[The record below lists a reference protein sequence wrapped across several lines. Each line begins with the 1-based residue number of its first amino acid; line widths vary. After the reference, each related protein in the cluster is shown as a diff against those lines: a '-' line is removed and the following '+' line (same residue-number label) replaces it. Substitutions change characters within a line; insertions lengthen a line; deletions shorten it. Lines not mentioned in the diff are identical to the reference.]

1 MMHGNTARLSKRKA
15 TAGICMLAA
24 MLFLLT
30 GCGTGSVFDGSRGS
44 DASGFRMEYSMLNR
58 EESADLTLREGDCLR
73 VSLSHTDG
81 SVNVTVGMEGQEPIY
96 RGNGHQN
103 ADFILEIAESGNYHI
118 SVSGHQAKG
127 SISFT
132 RIPGEKE

>member
-1 MMHGNTARLSKRKA
+1 
-15 TAGICMLAA
+15 MLAA
-24 MLFLLT
+24 MVLPLT
-30 GCGTGSVFDGSRGS
+30 GCGTGSVFDGSRVAN
-44 DASGFRMEYSMLNR
+44 ASEFQMEYSVLNR
-58 EESADLTLREGDCLR
+58 EESADLPLTEGDCLR